1 MRPDGAFLALFLVG
15 PLLGGLAPAHA
26 DTPMS
31 AIDWLSQSVATPVVQ
46 PGDNATR
53 PPVAPMDEAPIA
65 ESGDSPTVTVTVLD
79 APNLDAVG
87 LLSPQTT
94 GLPADLWGL
103 GRTTDIATRVTED
116 RAEVL
121 PSLRQLLVTVL
132 LAETT
137 PPPDSDGTG
146 QLLRSRTDKLLALGA
161 LDQAEALLAAAG
173 STDPELFRRTF
184 DVALL
189 AGTEDAACKTLTET
203 PALSPTFPARIFCLA
218 RSGDWNAAAL
228 SLRTGV
234 TLGDIA
240 PEDEALIARFLDP
253 DLFEGEPA
261 PPRPDRITP
270 LVWRMFQAIGEPLST
285 ANLPL
290 AFSHADLSDRSGW
303 KARIEAAERLAS
315 AGAIAPNLL
324 LGLYTERDP
333 AASGGVWD
341 RVLAFQNFDAA
352 LDARDP
358 ARIMATLP
366 PVWNAMES
374 QQLEVAFA
382 ALYAERLARLELSG
396 DAKAS
401 AFRIAL
407 LSPFYRDIALTH
419 APANARETFLK
430 GIAAGSVEGLVAPDG
445 MGRAIGPAFVAPTP
459 SDEALKLLDERR
471 LGEALL
477 LSIDQIT
484 RGVTGELRGVTD
496 GLALLRHVG
505 LEDVARRTALELM
518 ILERRG

>member
-1 MRPDGAFLALFLVG
+1 MRPDAAIIAVLIAGAL
-15 PLLGGLAPAHA
+15 PAHA

-31 AIDWLSQSVATPVVQ
+31 AIDWLSQSVTTPYVQ
-46 PGDNATR
+46 PGDNATKTPLPPQDE
-53 PPVAPMDEAPIA
+53 PPVANDAKHNDVI
-65 ESGDSPTVTVTVLD
+65 VTILD

-87 LLSPQTT
+87 LLSSQTT
-94 GLPADLWGL
+94 GLPTNIWGL
-103 GRTTDIATRVTED
+103 GKTTDIAGLITQD
-116 RAEVL
+116 RADVL
-121 PSLRQLLVTVL
+121 PSLRQLLVTIL
-132 LAETT
+132 LAEAT

-146 QLLRSRTDKLLALGA
+146 QLLRSRVDKLLALGA
-161 LDQAEALLAAAG
+161 LDQAEALLATAG
-173 STDPELFRRTF
+173 STDPELFRRAF

-189 AGTEDAACKTLTET
+189 AGTEDAACKTLIET
-203 PALSPTFPARIFCLA
+203 PSLSPTYPARIFCLA
-218 RSGDWNAAAL
+218 RSEDWNAAAL

-234 TLGDIA
+234 TLGDVA
-240 PEDEALIARFLDP
+240 PADEALIARFLDP
-253 DLFEGEPA
+253 ELYESEPV
-261 PPRPDRITP
+261 PPRPDRMTP
-270 LVWRMFQAIGEPLST
+270 LIWRMFQGIGEPLPT
-285 ANLPL
+285 NNLPI
-290 AFSHADLSDRSGW
+290 AFSHANLSDRTGL

-324 LGLYTERDP
+324 LGLYTEDDP

-341 RVLAFQNFDAA
+341 RVQAFQTFDTA
-352 LDARDP
+352 LAARDP
-358 ARIMATLP
+358 ALIATALP
-366 PVWNAMES
+366 KVWVAMES
-374 QQLEVAFA
+374 QQLEVVFA
-382 ALYAERLARLELSG
+382 ALYAERLFTLDLQG
-396 DAKAS
+396 DAGAL
-401 AFRIAL
+401 AFRVGM
-407 LSPFYRDIALTH
+407 LSPFYKDIALSHT
-419 APANARETFLK
+419 PANPREAFLK

-459 SDEALKLLDERR
+459 SDDALQLLEERR

>member
-1 MRPDGAFLALFLVG
+1 MRPDGAILAL
-15 PLLGGLAPAHA
+15 LLAGAQPAHA

-31 AIDWLSQSVATPVVQ
+31 AIDWLSQSVTPVVQ

-53 PPVAPMDEAPIA
+53 PPVAPPDEPPVAT
-65 ESGDSPTVTVTVLD
+65 SGGPPTVTVTVLD

-87 LLSPQTT
+87 LLAPQTT
-94 GLPADLWGL
+94 GLPANLWGL
-103 GRTTDIATRVTED
+103 GRTADIATLVTQD

-121 PSLRQLLVTVL
+121 PSLRQLLVTIL
-132 LAETT
+132 LSETT

-184 DVALL
+184 DVSLL
-189 AGTEDAACKTLTET
+189 TGAEDVACKTLTQT
-203 PALSPTFPARIFCLA
+203 PSLSPTFPARIFCLA
-218 RSGDWNAAAL
+218 RAGDWNAAAL

-234 TLGDIA
+234 SLGDISPA
-240 PEDEALIARFLDP
+240 DEALIARFLDP

-261 PPRPDRITP
+261 PLRPDRVTP
-270 LVWRMFQAIGEPLST
+270 LAWRMFQAIGEPLST

-290 AFSHADLSDRSGW
+290 AFSHADLSDRTGW

-341 RVLAFQNFDAA
+341 RVTAFQNFDAA
-352 LDARDP
+352 LASRDP
-358 ARIMATLP
+358 ARIATTLS
-366 PVWNAMES
+366 PVWDAMES

-382 ALYAERLARLELSG
+382 ALYAERLATHGLPG
-396 DAKAS
+396 DAAAL
-401 AFRIAL
+401 AFRIGM
-407 LSPFYRDIALTH
+407 LSPFYRDIALVHT
-419 APANARETFLK
+419 PANPRETFLQ
-430 GIAAGSVEGLVAPDG
+430 GIAAGSVEGLIAPDG

-459 SDEALKLLDERR
+459 SEAALALLAEAR

-477 LSIDQIT
+477 QSIDQIT